1 MVMAMVATDTAT
13 AMDTTARG
21 KLRLPLLPSL
31 AMATMVATEDT
42 DTVTAM
48 ADMDTKATTA
58 RGRLKLLL
66 WLRLSPRLLPSLATD
81 ITVTATATMARGP
94 LMLTLDTMATEDMA
108 TDMATEDTGTGM
120 AMDTTAR
127 GLLMLDTMA
136 MVGMAMA
143 MVMVTDM
150 AMDTDT
156 MDKKED

>member
-1 MVMAMVATDTAT
+1 MAMVATDTAT

-31 AMATMVATEDT
+31 
-42 DTVTAM
+42 AM

-81 ITVTATATMARGP
+81 ITVTDMAMVMDMAAMVTATATMARGP

-108 TDMATEDTGTGM
+108 TDMATEDTGT
-120 AMDTTAR
+120 
-127 GLLMLDTMA
+127 
-136 MVGMAMA
+136 
-143 MVMVTDM
+143 
-150 AMDTDT
+150 
-156 MDKKED
+156 